1 MSGPKKDLIFLM
13 DDPEDDRYNINDLV
27 LQNPYT
33 PNDQF
38 LSYFNKNSKYGKNV
52 PAGFLFIEASKKLM
66 QKLQLI
72 IKNGKSVMTHEPLMY
87 VYDDFIIFAIPS
99 ELPRLVNSHW
109 L

>member
-66 QKLQLI
+66 QKLQSI
-72 IKNGKSVMTHEPLMY
+72 IKNGKSVMTH
-87 VYDDFIIFAIPS
+87 DSWAINVRLWWFYNFCYTVWVTASS
-99 ELPRLVNSHW
+99 E
-109 L
+109 